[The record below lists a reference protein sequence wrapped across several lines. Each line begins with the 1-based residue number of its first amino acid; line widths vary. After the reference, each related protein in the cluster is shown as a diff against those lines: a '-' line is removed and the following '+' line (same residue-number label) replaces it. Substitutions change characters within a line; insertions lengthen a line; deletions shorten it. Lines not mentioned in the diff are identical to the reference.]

1 MRQLLDLVI
10 KQSIAELHV
19 QLALDRRNGPQIA
32 EDDLSHSL

>member
-1 MRQLLDLVI
+1 
-10 KQSIAELHV
+10 LHV